1 LKAAIGE
8 KMDNKVLRSCLIA
21 IVAIALLGGTFL
33 SGFAVGALMPGN
45 SIRQSLGLEAAPVA
59 QAPPLPTPLPGEP
72 TQETEAPTQV
82 FQATTDEELEEL
94 FKPFWESWDLLHENY
109 VDQPL
114 DDLALMRGA
123 ISGMLAA
130 TGDKHTS
137 YMNPEQF
144 AQANAE
150 MGGEEYTGIG
160 AWVNTTG
167 EYIEVVSPMKNSPA
181 EKAGLKAKDIV
192 IAING
197 EDMTG
202 VPGDLALQKI
212 LGPAGEAV
220 TLTVRRGEEILD
232 FTIMREK
239 ITVPAVEYEM
249 LEGDI
254 AYIALYTFN
263 ELATD
268 QVRAA
273 LKELLAQNP
282 KGLIFDLR
290 NNGGGLLVTAIEIT
304 SQFVSKGIVM
314 YEEYGDGSR
323 DSYNAQPGGLATEI
337 PLVILINE
345 GTASASEITAGAI
358 QDYGRGTLIGTTSYG
373 KGSVQNWIPL
383 RTEAGGVR
391 ITIARWLTPNGN
403 QINEVGLTP
412 DIEVPY
418 TQEDVDAGRDPQL
431 DAAIEF
437 FNQQ

>member
-1 LKAAIGE
+1 ME
-8 KMDNKVLRSCLIA
+8 NKVLRSCLLAVVI
-21 IVAIALLGGTFL
+21 IALLGVTFF
-33 SGFAVGALMPGN
+33 SGFAAGSLLPNNA
-45 SIRQSLGLEAAPVA
+45 IRQALGLEDKPLLQV
-59 QAPPLPTPLPGEP
+59 PSLPTVQPGEP
-72 TQETEAPTQV
+72 TQEEQVPTQV

-94 FKPFWESWDLLHENY
+94 FQPFWESWDLLHENY

-144 AQANAE
+144 EQANAE
-150 MGGEEYTGIG
+150 MSGEEYTGIG

-181 EKAGLKAKDIV
+181 EKAGLKAKDVV
-192 IAING
+192 IAIDG

-202 VPGDLALQKI
+202 IPGDLALQKI

-220 TLTVRRGEEILD
+220 TLTIRRGEEILE
-232 FTIMREK
+232 FTIVREK

-249 LEGDI
+249 LEDDI
-254 AYIALYTFN
+254 AYIALNTFN
-263 ELATD
+263 ELSTKQMRD
-268 QVRAA
+268 A
-273 LKELLAQNP
+273 LKELLPQNP

-290 NNGGGLLVTAIEIT
+290 NNGGGFLVTAIEIT
-304 SQFVSKGIVM
+304 SEFISDGIVM

-323 DSYNAQPGGLATEI
+323 ESYNAQPGGLATEI
-337 PLVILINE
+337 PLVVLINE

-358 QDYGRGTLIGTTSYG
+358 QDYGRGTLIGVTSYG
-373 KGSVQNWIPL
+373 KGSVQNWIAL
-383 RTEAGGVR
+383 KTERGGVR

-418 TQEDVDAGRDPQL
+418 TQEDVDADRDPQL
-431 DAAIEF
+431 DAAIDF
-437 FNQQ
+437 LNNK

>member
-1 LKAAIGE
+1 ME
-8 KMDNKVLRSCLIA
+8 NKVLRSCLL
-21 IVAIALLGGTFL
+21 VFGAIALLGVTFF
-33 SGFAVGALMPGN
+33 SGFAVGALFPTN
-45 SIRQSLGLEAAPVA
+45 AIRQALSPANTPVV
-59 QAPPLPTPLPGEP
+59 QATPFPTPLPEEATLEP
-72 TQETEAPTQV
+72 VAPTQV
-82 FQATTDEELEEL
+82 FQATTDEELQEL
-94 FKPFWESWDLLHENY
+94 FKPFWESWDLLHENF

-114 DDLALMRGA
+114 DDMALMRGA

-150 MGGEEYTGIG
+150 MSGEEYTGIG

-192 IAING
+192 IAIDG
-197 EDMTG
+197 VDMTG
-202 VPGDLALQKI
+202 TPGDLALQKI
-212 LGPAGEAV
+212 LGPAGEPV
-220 TLTVRRGEEILD
+220 TLTIRRGEEILE
-232 FTIMREK
+232 FTIVREK

-254 AYIALYTFN
+254 AYIALNTFN

-290 NNGGGLLVTAIEIT
+290 NNGGGFLVTAIEIT
-304 SQFVSKGIVM
+304 SEFVSKGIVM

-323 DSYNAQPGGLATEI
+323 ESYNAQPGGLATEI
-337 PLVILINE
+337 PLVVLINE

-358 QDYGRGTLIGTTSYG
+358 QDYGRGTLIGVTSYG

-418 TQEDVDAGRDPQL
+418 TQEDVDADRDPQL
-431 DAAIEF
+431 DAAINF
-437 FNQQ
+437 LNGK

>member
-1 LKAAIGE
+1 ME
-8 KMDNKVLRSCLIA
+8 NKVLRSCLLVFGA
-21 IVAIALLGGTFL
+21 IVLLGVTFF
-33 SGFAVGALMPGN
+33 SGFAVGALFPTN
-45 SIRQSLGLEAAPVA
+45 AIRQALSPANTPVF
-59 QAPPLPTPLPGEP
+59 QATPFPTPLPEEATLEP
-72 TQETEAPTQV
+72 VAPTQV
-82 FQATTDEELEEL
+82 FQATTDEELQEL
-94 FKPFWESWDLLHENY
+94 FKPFWESWDLLHENF

-114 DDLALMRGA
+114 DDMALMRGA

-150 MGGEEYTGIG
+150 MSGEEYTGIG

-192 IAING
+192 IAIDG
-197 EDMTG
+197 VDMTG
-202 VPGDLALQKI
+202 TPGDLALQKI
-212 LGPAGEAV
+212 LGPAGEPV
-220 TLTVRRGEEILD
+220 TLTIRRGEEILE
-232 FTIMREK
+232 FTIVREK
-239 ITVPAVEYEM
+239 IIVPAVEYEM

-254 AYIALYTFN
+254 AYIALNTFN

-290 NNGGGLLVTAIEIT
+290 NNGGGFLVTAIEIT
-304 SQFVSKGIVM
+304 SEFVSKGIVM

-323 DSYNAQPGGLATEI
+323 ESYNAQPGGLATEI
-337 PLVILINE
+337 PLVVLINE

-358 QDYGRGTLIGTTSYG
+358 QDYGRGTLIGVTSYG

-418 TQEDVDAGRDPQL
+418 TQEDVDADRDPQL
-431 DAAIEF
+431 DAAINF
-437 FNQQ
+437 LNGK

>member
-1 LKAAIGE
+1 ME
-8 KMDNKVLRSCLIA
+8 NKVLRSCLLVFGA
-21 IVAIALLGGTFL
+21 IVLLGVTFF
-33 SGFAVGALMPGN
+33 SGFAVGALFPTN
-45 SIRQSLGLEAAPVA
+45 AIRQALSPANTPVV
-59 QAPPLPTPLPGEP
+59 QATPFPTPLPEEATLEP
-72 TQETEAPTQV
+72 VAPTQV
-82 FQATTDEELEEL
+82 FQATTDEELQEL
-94 FKPFWESWDLLHENY
+94 FKPFWESWDLLHENF
-109 VDQPL
+109 VEQPL
-114 DDLALMRGA
+114 DDMALMRGA

-130 TGDKHTS
+130 TGDNHTS

-150 MGGEEYTGIG
+150 MSGEEYTGIG

-192 IAING
+192 IALDG
-197 EDMTG
+197 VDMTG
-202 VPGDLALQKI
+202 TPGDLALQKI
-212 LGPAGEAV
+212 LGPAGEPV
-220 TLTVRRGEEILD
+220 TLTIRRGEEILE
-232 FTIMREK
+232 FTIVREK

-254 AYIALYTFN
+254 AYIALNTFN

-290 NNGGGLLVTAIEIT
+290 NNGGGFLVTAIEIT
-304 SQFVSKGIVM
+304 SEFVSKGIVM

-323 DSYNAQPGGLATEI
+323 ESYNAQPGGLATEI
-337 PLVILINE
+337 PLVVLINE

-358 QDYGRGTLIGTTSYG
+358 QDYGRGTLIGVTSYG

-418 TQEDVDAGRDPQL
+418 TQEDVDADRDPQL
-431 DAAIEF
+431 DAAINF
-437 FNQQ
+437 LNGK

>member
-1 LKAAIGE
+1 
-8 KMDNKVLRSCLIA
+8 MDNKVLRSCLIA

-45 SIRQSLGLEAAPVA
+45 SIRQSLGLEDAPVA
-59 QAPPLPTPLPGEP
+59 QATPLPTPLPGEP

-282 KGLIFDLR
+282 TGLIFDLR

>member
-1 LKAAIGE
+1 MLVFG
-8 KMDNKVLRSCLIA
+8 A
-21 IVAIALLGGTFL
+21 IVLLGVTFF
-33 SGFAVGALMPGN
+33 SGFAVGALFPTN
-45 SIRQSLGLEAAPVA
+45 AIRQALSPANTPVV
-59 QAPPLPTPLPGEP
+59 QATPFPTPLPEEATLEP
-72 TQETEAPTQV
+72 VAPTQV
-82 FQATTDEELEEL
+82 FQATTDEELQEL
-94 FKPFWESWDLLHENY
+94 FKPFWESWDLLHENF

-114 DDLALMRGA
+114 DDMALMRGA

-150 MGGEEYTGIG
+150 MSGEEYTGIG

-202 VPGDLALQKI
+202 TPGDLALQKI
-212 LGPAGEAV
+212 LGPAGEPV
-220 TLTVRRGEEILD
+220 TLTIRRGEDILE
-232 FTIMREK
+232 FTIVREK

-254 AYIALYTFN
+254 AYIALNTFN

-290 NNGGGLLVTAIEIT
+290 NNGGGFLVTAIEIT
-304 SQFVSKGIVM
+304 SEFVSKGIVM

-323 DSYNAQPGGLATEI
+323 ESYNAQPGGLATEI
-337 PLVILINE
+337 PLVVLINE

-358 QDYGRGTLIGTTSYG
+358 QDYGRGTLIGVTSYG

-418 TQEDVDAGRDPQL
+418 TQEDVDADRDPQL
-431 DAAIEF
+431 DAAINF
-437 FNQQ
+437 LNGK

>member
-1 LKAAIGE
+1 ME
-8 KMDNKVLRSCLIA
+8 NKVLRSCLLVFGA
-21 IVAIALLGGTFL
+21 IVLLGVTFF
-33 SGFAVGALMPGN
+33 SGFAVGALFPTN
-45 SIRQSLGLEAAPVA
+45 AIRQALSPANTPVV
-59 QAPPLPTPLPGEP
+59 QATPFPTPLPEEATLEP
-72 TQETEAPTQV
+72 VAPTQV
-82 FQATTDEELEEL
+82 FQATTDEELQEL
-94 FKPFWESWDLLHENY
+94 FKPFWESWDLLHENF

-114 DDLALMRGA
+114 DDMALMRGS

-150 MGGEEYTGIG
+150 MSGEEYTGIG

-192 IAING
+192 IAIDG
-197 EDMTG
+197 VDMTG
-202 VPGDLALQKI
+202 TPGDLALQKI
-212 LGPAGEAV
+212 LGPAGEPV
-220 TLTVRRGEEILD
+220 TLTIRRGEDILE
-232 FTIMREK
+232 FTIVREK

-254 AYIALYTFN
+254 AYIALNTFN

-290 NNGGGLLVTAIEIT
+290 NNGGGFLVTAIEIT
-304 SQFVSKGIVM
+304 SEFVSKGIVM

-323 DSYNAQPGGLATEI
+323 ESYNAQPGGLATEI
-337 PLVILINE
+337 PLVVLINE

-358 QDYGRGTLIGTTSYG
+358 QDYGRGTLIGVTSYG

-418 TQEDVDAGRDPQL
+418 TQEDVDADRDPQL
-431 DAAIEF
+431 DAAINF
-437 FNQQ
+437 LNGK

>member
-1 LKAAIGE
+1 ME
-8 KMDNKVLRSCLIA
+8 NKVLRSCLLVFGA
-21 IVAIALLGGTFL
+21 IVLLGVTFF
-33 SGFAVGALMPGN
+33 SGFAVGALFPTN
-45 SIRQSLGLEAAPVA
+45 AIRQALSPANTPVV
-59 QAPPLPTPLPGEP
+59 QATPFPTPLPEEATLEP
-72 TQETEAPTQV
+72 AAPTQV
-82 FQATTDEELEEL
+82 FQATTDEELQEL
-94 FKPFWESWDLLHENY
+94 FKPFWESWDLLHENF

-114 DDLALMRGA
+114 DDMALMRGA

-150 MGGEEYTGIG
+150 MSGEEYTGIG

-202 VPGDLALQKI
+202 TPGDLALQKI
-212 LGPAGEAV
+212 LGPAGEPV
-220 TLTVRRGEEILD
+220 TLTIRRGEDILE
-232 FTIMREK
+232 FTIVREK

-254 AYIALYTFN
+254 AYIALNTFN

-290 NNGGGLLVTAIEIT
+290 NNGGGFLVTAIEIT
-304 SQFVSKGIVM
+304 SEFVSKGIVM

-323 DSYNAQPGGLATEI
+323 ESYNAQPGGLATEI
-337 PLVILINE
+337 PLVVLINE

-358 QDYGRGTLIGTTSYG
+358 QDYGRGTLIGVTSYG

-418 TQEDVDAGRDPQL
+418 TQEDVDADRDPQL
-431 DAAIEF
+431 DAAINF
-437 FNQQ
+437 LNGK

>member
-1 LKAAIGE
+1 ME
-8 KMDNKVLRSCLIA
+8 NKVLRSCLLVFGA
-21 IVAIALLGGTFL
+21 IVLLGVTFF
-33 SGFAVGALMPGN
+33 SGFAVGALFPTN
-45 SIRQSLGLEAAPVA
+45 AIRQALNPANTPVV
-59 QAPPLPTPLPGEP
+59 QATPFPTPLPEEATLEP
-72 TQETEAPTQV
+72 VAPTQV
-82 FQATTDEELEEL
+82 FQATTDEELQEL
-94 FKPFWESWDLLHENY
+94 FKPFWESWDLLHENF

-114 DDLALMRGA
+114 DDMALMRGA

-150 MGGEEYTGIG
+150 MSGEEYTGIG

-192 IAING
+192 IAIDG

-202 VPGDLALQKI
+202 TPGDLALQKI
-212 LGPAGEAV
+212 LGPAGEPV
-220 TLTVRRGEEILD
+220 TLTIRRGEEILE
-232 FTIMREK
+232 FTIVREK

-254 AYIALYTFN
+254 AYIALNTFN

-290 NNGGGLLVTAIEIT
+290 NNGGGFLVTAIEIT
-304 SQFVSKGIVM
+304 SEFVSKGIVM

-323 DSYNAQPGGLATEI
+323 ESYNAQPGGLATEI
-337 PLVILINE
+337 PLVVLINE

-358 QDYGRGTLIGTTSYG
+358 QDYGRGTLIGVTSYG

-418 TQEDVDAGRDPQL
+418 TQEDVDADRDPQL
-431 DAAIEF
+431 DAAINF
-437 FNQQ
+437 LNGK

>member
-1 LKAAIGE
+1 MKI
-8 KMDNKVLRSCLIA
+8 KFLRSCLISIA
-21 IVAIALLGGTFL
+21 IIALVGVTFLGG
-33 SGFAVGALMPGN
+33 FAAGSMLPN
-45 SIRQSLGLEAAPVA
+45 HTIRQALGLEDTPVV
-59 QAPPLPTPLPGEP
+59 QTTPLPTASPDVP
-72 TQETEAPTQV
+72 TQEGEAPTEV
-82 FQATTDEELEEL
+82 FQATTDAELEEL
-94 FKPFWESWDLLHENY
+94 FQPFWESWDLLHENY

-144 AQANAE
+144 QQANAE
-150 MGGEEYTGIG
+150 MSGEEYTGIG

-192 IAING
+192 IAIDG

-202 VPGDLALQKI
+202 IPGDLALQKI
-212 LGPAGEAV
+212 LGPAGEEV
-220 TLTVRRGEEILD
+220 TLTIRRGEEILE

-268 QVRAA
+268 QVREA

-290 NNGGGLLVTAIEIT
+290 NNGGGFLVTAIEIT
-304 SQFVSKGIVM
+304 SEFVSDGIVM

-323 DSYNAQPGGLATEI
+323 DSYNVQPGGLATEI
-337 PLVILINE
+337 PLVVLINE

-358 QDYGRGTLIGTTSYG
+358 QDYGRGTLIGVTSYG

-412 DIEVPY
+412 DIEVLY
-418 TQEDVDAGRDPQL
+418 TQEDVDADRDPQL
-431 DAAIEF
+431 DAAINF

>member
-1 LKAAIGE
+1 
-8 KMDNKVLRSCLIA
+8 MDNKVLRSCLIA

-45 SIRQSLGLEAAPVA
+45 SIRQSLGLEDAPVA
-59 QAPPLPTPLPGEP
+59 QATPLPTPLPGEP

-263 ELATD
+263 ELATN

-282 KGLIFDLR
+282 TGLIFDLR

>member
-1 LKAAIGE
+1 LEAVIGE
-8 KMDNKVLRSCLIA
+8 SMENKVLRSCLLAVVI
-21 IVAIALLGGTFL
+21 IALLGVTFF
-33 SGFAVGALMPGN
+33 SGFAAGSLLPNNA
-45 SIRQSLGLEAAPVA
+45 IRQALGLEDKPLL
-59 QAPPLPTPLPGEP
+59 QAPSLPTVQPGEP
-72 TQETEAPTQV
+72 TQEEQAPTQV
-82 FQATTDEELEEL
+82 FQAMTDEELEEL
-94 FKPFWESWDLLHENY
+94 FQPFWESWDLLHENY

-144 AQANAE
+144 EQANAE
-150 MGGEEYTGIG
+150 MSGEEYTGIG

-181 EKAGLKAKDIV
+181 EKAGLKAKDVV
-192 IAING
+192 IAIDG

-202 VPGDLALQKI
+202 IPGDLALQKI

-220 TLTVRRGEEILD
+220 TLTIRRGEEILE
-232 FTIMREK
+232 FTIVREK

-249 LEGDI
+249 LEDDI
-254 AYIALYTFN
+254 AYIALNTFN
-263 ELATD
+263 ELSTKQMRD
-268 QVRAA
+268 A
-273 LKELLAQNP
+273 LKELLPQNP

-290 NNGGGLLVTAIEIT
+290 NNGGGFLVTAIEIT
-304 SQFVSKGIVM
+304 SEFISDGIVM

-323 DSYNAQPGGLATEI
+323 ESYNAQPGGLATEI
-337 PLVILINE
+337 PLVVLINE

-358 QDYGRGTLIGTTSYG
+358 QDYGRGTLIGVTSYG
-373 KGSVQNWIPL
+373 KGSVQNWIAL
-383 RTEAGGVR
+383 KTERGGVR

-418 TQEDVDAGRDPQL
+418 TQEDVDADRDPQL
-431 DAAIEF
+431 DAAIDF
-437 FNQQ
+437 LNNK

>member
-1 LKAAIGE
+1 ME
-8 KMDNKVLRSCLIA
+8 NKVLRSCLLVFGA
-21 IVAIALLGGTFL
+21 IVLLGVAFF
-33 SGFAVGALMPGN
+33 SGFAVGALFPTN
-45 SIRQSLGLEAAPVA
+45 AIRQALSPANTPVF
-59 QAPPLPTPLPGEP
+59 QATPFPTPLPEEATLEP
-72 TQETEAPTQV
+72 VAPTQV
-82 FQATTDEELEEL
+82 FQATTDEELQEL
-94 FKPFWESWDLLHENY
+94 FKPFWESWDLLHENF

-114 DDLALMRGA
+114 DDMALMRGA

-150 MGGEEYTGIG
+150 MSGEEYTGIG

-202 VPGDLALQKI
+202 TPGDLALQKI
-212 LGPAGEAV
+212 LGPAGEPV
-220 TLTVRRGEEILD
+220 TLTIRRGEEILE
-232 FTIMREK
+232 FTIVREK

-254 AYIALYTFN
+254 AYIALNTFN

-282 KGLIFDLR
+282 KGLIFDQR
-290 NNGGGLLVTAIEIT
+290 NNGGGFLVTAIEIT
-304 SQFVSKGIVM
+304 SEFVSKGIVM

-323 DSYNAQPGGLATEI
+323 ESYNAQPGGLATEI
-337 PLVILINE
+337 PLVVLINE

-358 QDYGRGTLIGTTSYG
+358 QDYGRGTLIGVTSYG

-418 TQEDVDAGRDPQL
+418 TQEDVDADRDPQL
-431 DAAIEF
+431 DAAINF
-437 FNQQ
+437 LNGK

>member
-1 LKAAIGE
+1 
-8 KMDNKVLRSCLIA
+8 MDNKVLRTCLLTIG
-21 IVAIALLGGTFL
+21 VIALLGVTFL
-33 SGFAVGALMPGN
+33 SGFTFGSLMPN
-45 SIRQSLGLEAAPVA
+45 NTIRQALGLEKTPVA
-59 QAPPLPTPLPGEP
+59 QATPLPTPLPGEP
-72 TQETEAPTQV
+72 TREGEAPTQV

-137 YMNPEQF
+137 YMDPDQF

-192 IAING
+192 VAING

-202 VPGDLALQKI
+202 VPGDLALKKI
-212 LGPAGEAV
+212 LGPAGETV
-220 TLTVRRGEEILD
+220 TLTVRRGEEILE
-232 FTIMREK
+232 FTIVRET
-239 ITVPAVEYEM
+239 IQVPAVEYEM

-268 QVRAA
+268 QVREA
-273 LKELLAQNP
+273 LKELLSQNP

-290 NNGGGLLVTAIEIT
+290 NNGGGYLVTAIEIT
-304 SQFVSKGIVM
+304 SEFVNNGIVM

-323 DSYNAQPGGLATEI
+323 ESYNAQPGGLATEI
-337 PLVILINE
+337 PLVVLINE

-358 QDYGRGTLIGTTSYG
+358 QDYGRGTLIGVTSYG
-373 KGSVQNWIPL
+373 KGSVQNWIAL
-383 RTEAGGVR
+383 KTEKSGVR

-431 DAAIEF
+431 NAAIEF

>member
-1 LKAAIGE
+1 ME
-8 KMDNKVLRSCLIA
+8 NKVLRSCLLAVVI
-21 IVAIALLGGTFL
+21 IALLGVTFF
-33 SGFAVGALMPGN
+33 SGFAAGSLLPNNA
-45 SIRQSLGLEAAPVA
+45 IRQALGLEDKPLL
-59 QAPPLPTPLPGEP
+59 QAPSLPTVQPGEP
-72 TQETEAPTQV
+72 TQEEQAPTQV

-94 FKPFWESWDLLHENY
+94 FQPFWESWDLLHENY
-109 VDQPL
+109 VYQPL

-150 MGGEEYTGIG
+150 MSGEEYTGIG

-192 IAING
+192 IAIDG
-197 EDMTG
+197 VDMTG
-202 VPGDLALQKI
+202 TPGDLALQKI
-212 LGPAGEAV
+212 LGPAGEPV
-220 TLTVRRGEEILD
+220 TLTIRRGEDILE
-232 FTIMREK
+232 FTIVREK

-254 AYIALYTFN
+254 AYIALNTFN

-290 NNGGGLLVTAIEIT
+290 NNGGGFLVTAIEIT
-304 SQFVSKGIVM
+304 SEFVSKGIVM

-323 DSYNAQPGGLATEI
+323 ESYNAQPGGLATEI
-337 PLVILINE
+337 PLVVLINE

-358 QDYGRGTLIGTTSYG
+358 QDYGRGTLIGVTSYG

-403 QINEVGLTP
+403 QIN
-412 DIEVPY
+412 
-418 TQEDVDAGRDPQL
+418 
-431 DAAIEF
+431 
-437 FNQQ
+437 

>member
-1 LKAAIGE
+1 MK
-8 KMDNKVLRSCLIA
+8 NKLLPSCLISIA
-21 IVAIALLGGTFL
+21 IIALLGVTFL
-33 SGFAVGALMPGN
+33 GGFAAGSLLPN
-45 SIRQSLGLEAAPVA
+45 HTIRQALGLEDTPVV
-59 QAPPLPTPLPGEP
+59 QTTPRPTALPGKP
-72 TQETEAPTQV
+72 VQEGEAPTQV
-82 FQATTDEELEEL
+82 FQATTDEELDEL
-94 FKPFWESWDLLHENY
+94 FQPFWESWDLLHENY

-123 ISGMLAA
+123 ISGMLSA

-144 AQANAE
+144 EQANAE
-150 MGGEEYTGIG
+150 MSGEEYTGIG

-167 EYIEVVSPMKNSPA
+167 DYIEVVSPMKNSPA

-192 IAING
+192 ITING

-202 VPGDLALQKI
+202 IPGDLALQKI
-212 LGPAGEAV
+212 LGPAGEEV
-220 TLTVRRGEEILD
+220 TLTIRRGEEILE
-232 FTIMREK
+232 FTIVREK

-263 ELATD
+263 ELATG
-268 QVRAA
+268 QVREA
-273 LKELLAQNP
+273 LKELLAQKP

-290 NNGGGLLVTAIEIT
+290 NNGGGFLVTAIEIT
-304 SQFVSKGIVM
+304 SEFVSNGIVM

-358 QDYGRGTLIGTTSYG
+358 QDYGRGTLIGVTSYG

-412 DIEVPY
+412 DIEVLY
-418 TQEDVDAGRDPQL
+418 TQEDVDADRDPQL
-431 DAAIEF
+431 DAAIQF

>member
-1 LKAAIGE
+1 
-8 KMDNKVLRSCLIA
+8 MDNKVLRNVLLVFG
-21 IVAIALLGGTFL
+21 IVLLLGATFF
-33 SGFAVGALMPGN
+33 SGFAFGALVPDNFVRQALN
-45 SIRQSLGLEAAPVA
+45 SKDTPVA
-59 QAPPLPTPLPGEP
+59 QATPLPTNLPGETSIP
-72 TQETEAPTQV
+72 TEV
-82 FQATTDEELEEL
+82 IQAQTPEQLDEL

-123 ISGMLAA
+123 IQGMLAA

-137 YMNPEQF
+137 YMDPDQF

-167 EYIEVVSPMKNSPA
+167 DYVEVVSPMKNSPA

-220 TLTVRRGEEILD
+220 TLTIKRGEETLD
-232 FTIMREK
+232 ITIVREK
-239 ITVPAVEYEM
+239 ITVPAVEYRM
-249 LEGDI
+249 LDGGI

-263 ELATD
+263 ELATQ
-268 QVRAA
+268 QVREA

-290 NNGGGLLVTAIEIT
+290 NNGGGLLVTAIE
-304 SQFVSKGIVM
+304 VSSEFISDGVIM

-323 DSYNAQPGGLATEI
+323 DSYSAQPGGLATEI
-337 PLVILINE
+337 PLVVLINE

-358 QDYGRGTLIGTTSYG
+358 QDYGRGTLIGVTSYG

-383 RTEAGGVR
+383 KTEKGGVR

-403 QINEVGLTP
+403 QINDVGLTP

-437 FNQQ
+437 LNK

>member
-1 LKAAIGE
+1 MLVFG
-8 KMDNKVLRSCLIA
+8 A
-21 IVAIALLGGTFL
+21 IVLLGVAFF
-33 SGFAVGALMPGN
+33 SGFAVGALFPTN
-45 SIRQSLGLEAAPVA
+45 AIRQALSPANTPVF
-59 QAPPLPTPLPGEP
+59 QATPFPTPLPEEATLEP
-72 TQETEAPTQV
+72 VAPTQV
-82 FQATTDEELEEL
+82 FQATTDEELQEL
-94 FKPFWESWDLLHENY
+94 FKPFWESWDLLHENF

-114 DDLALMRGA
+114 DDMALMRGA

-150 MGGEEYTGIG
+150 MSGEEYTGIG

-202 VPGDLALQKI
+202 TPGDLALQKI
-212 LGPAGEAV
+212 LGPAGEPV
-220 TLTVRRGEEILD
+220 TLTIRRGEDILE
-232 FTIMREK
+232 FTIVREK

-254 AYIALYTFN
+254 AYIALNTFN

-290 NNGGGLLVTAIEIT
+290 NNGGGFLVTAIEIT
-304 SQFVSKGIVM
+304 SEFVSKGIVM

-323 DSYNAQPGGLATEI
+323 ESYNAQPGGLATEI
-337 PLVILINE
+337 PLVVLINE

-358 QDYGRGTLIGTTSYG
+358 QDYGRGTLIGVTSYG

-418 TQEDVDAGRDPQL
+418 TQEDVDADRDPQL
-431 DAAIEF
+431 DAAINF
-437 FNQQ
+437 LNGK

>member
-1 LKAAIGE
+1 ME
-8 KMDNKVLRSCLIA
+8 NKVLRSCLLVFGA
-21 IVAIALLGGTFL
+21 IVLLGVAFF
-33 SGFAVGALMPGN
+33 SGFAVGALFPTN
-45 SIRQSLGLEAAPVA
+45 AIRQALSPANTPVF
-59 QAPPLPTPLPGEP
+59 QATPFPTPLPEEATLEP
-72 TQETEAPTQV
+72 VAPTQV
-82 FQATTDEELEEL
+82 FQATTDEELQEL
-94 FKPFWESWDLLHENY
+94 FKPFWESWDLLHENF

-114 DDLALMRGA
+114 DDMALMRGA

-150 MGGEEYTGIG
+150 MSGEEYTGIG

-202 VPGDLALQKI
+202 TPGDLALQKI
-212 LGPAGEAV
+212 LGPAGEPV
-220 TLTVRRGEEILD
+220 TLTIRRGEDILE
-232 FTIMREK
+232 FTIVREK

-254 AYIALYTFN
+254 AYIALNTFN

-290 NNGGGLLVTAIEIT
+290 NNGGGFLVTAIEIT
-304 SQFVSKGIVM
+304 SEFVSKGIVM

-323 DSYNAQPGGLATEI
+323 ESYNAQPGGLATEI
-337 PLVILINE
+337 PLVVLINE

-358 QDYGRGTLIGTTSYG
+358 QDYGRGTLIGVTSYG

-391 ITIARWLTPNGN
+391 ITIARWPTPNGN

-418 TQEDVDAGRDPQL
+418 TQEDVDADRDPQL
-431 DAAIEF
+431 DAAINF
-437 FNQQ
+437 LNGK